1 VCGAGDERNRIAG
14 FGPRSPPAMPHARP
28 HRRCLLLQCLAALLV
43 LLAMAPAV
51 ATPPTGLVLRDSL
64 REIDAWP
71 GVRVLKDDTGR
82 MDARQ
87 ALAALDR
94 FQAPASP
101 HANLGPQRGAVWLAL
116 PLHVPAGQ
124 GGRWLLEIDYPGLQ
138 RIDVIHVHAGQMGP
152 PATMG
157 SATLRAHWP
166 LPARAPVLPLALQPG
181 HDHLVLMRVA
191 SAGGLVLPIRLLQP
205 VAYQV
210 GEERAQALQGLITGL
225 ELFLL
230 LYSLTQWVVLRDP
243 MYLDYVVANVGLMLV
258 FLSFFGLG
266 PQHLWPHSLWLSLN
280 AAPAA
285 VFLGLVGVFRF
296 VERWLSGVGA
306 HRRLLA
312 VLRLGAVA
320 SAVCL
325 AAFVAGLLDYRQA
338 QLLASLLGPVPML
351 SVLPVAWRRARAGD
365 PQAVYMFLGWSC
377 YAVGA
382 VTLTALVRGLVPAN
396 EWTQHAFQV
405 SSLAE
410 MTLFMVVLGLR
421 VKDMRAQAA
430 QARHENAALQ
440 ALAHTD
446 PLTGLLNRRGLGMAL
461 DAALRSTRPERPTA
475 VLLLDLDGFKDI
487 NDRLGH
493 DAGDALLVAVAAR
506 LKAQLRAGDAVA
518 RLGGDEFVVVLP
530 LRPGSDE
537 AGRLG
542 RKLQECIAAPL
553 AVSGHDCRV
562 GVTIGHAVAP
572 FDGVDAA
579 SLLRHADAAMYA
591 GKQAGRHRP
600 GRHPDPRPSIAPPL
614 RHPQ

>member
-1 VCGAGDERNRIAG
+1 
-14 FGPRSPPAMPHARP
+14 MPHAQL

-43 LLAMAPAV
+43 LFALAPAV
-51 ATPPTGLVLRDSL
+51 AAPPTGLVLRDSL

-82 MDARQ
+82 LDARQ
-87 ALAALDR
+87 ALAALEL
-94 FQAPASP
+94 FQVPATP

-124 GGRWLLEIDYPGLQ
+124 GGHWLLEIDYPGLQ
-138 RIDVIHVHAGQMGP
+138 RIDVIQVHDGQLGT
-152 PATMG
+152 PATVG
-157 SATLRAHWP
+157 SATLRAQWP

-181 HDHLVLMRVA
+181 HDHLVLMRVV

-205 VAYQV
+205 VAYEL
-210 GEERAQALQGLITGL
+210 GEQRTQALQGLITGL

-266 PQHLWPHSLWLSLN
+266 PQHLWPHSLWLALN

-285 VFLGLVGVFRF
+285 VFLGLVGIFRF
-296 VERWLSGVGA
+296 VERWLRGVGA

-325 AAFVAGLLDYRQA
+325 VAFMAGLLDYRLA
-338 QLLASLLGPVPML
+338 QLLASLIGPVPML
-351 SVLPVAWRRARAGD
+351 SVLPVAYRRARAGSL
-365 PQAVYMFLGWSC
+365 QAVYMFLGWSC

-382 VTLTALVRGLVPAN
+382 MTLTALVRGLAPAN
-396 EWTQHAFQV
+396 AWTLHAFQLA
-405 SSLAE
+405 SLAE

-421 VKDMRAQAA
+421 VKDMRTQAA
-430 QARHENAALQ
+430 QAQRENAALQ
-440 ALAHTD
+440 AQAHTD
-446 PLTGLLNRRGLGMAL
+446 PLTGLLNRRGLDLAL
-461 DAALRSTRPERPTA
+461 DAALRSTRPDRPIA
-475 VLLLDLDGFKDI
+475 VFLLDLDGFKAI

-493 DAGDALLVAVAAR
+493 DVGDALLVAVAAR
-506 LKAQLRAGDAVA
+506 LKAQLRSGDAVA
-518 RLGGDEFVVVLP
+518 RLGGDEFVVVLS
-530 LRPGSDE
+530 LRPGRDE
-537 AGRLG
+537 AERLG
-542 RKLQECIAAPL
+542 RKLRECIAAPM
-553 AVSGHDCRV
+553 AAAGQECRV

-572 FDGVDAA
+572 FDGLDAA

-591 GKQAGRHRP
+591 GKQASRHRLAW
-600 GRHPDPRPSIAPPL
+600 GTDPRPVAAAPL